1 MVASIT
7 KRKADGEFVHILER
21 PEEFEGI
28 AYVRLM
34 TRNETCEPNHN
45 CVATLSAT
53 LTSSHAFAD
62 DFPLAQT

>member
-34 TRNETCEPNHN
+34 TRNETCEQNHN
-45 CVATLSAT
+45 CVVLGRVYVIGDAHIVA
-53 LTSSHAFAD
+53 HFRR
-62 DFPLAQT
+62 